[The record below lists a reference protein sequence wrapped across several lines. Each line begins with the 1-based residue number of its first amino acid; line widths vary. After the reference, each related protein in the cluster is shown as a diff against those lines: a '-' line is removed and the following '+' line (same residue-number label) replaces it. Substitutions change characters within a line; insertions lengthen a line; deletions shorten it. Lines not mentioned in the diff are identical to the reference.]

1 MKDEH
6 NYGEKMAR
14 NGGTKVIYKGTFI
27 SDRSLI
33 GLIAHLVDVLGTFSP
48 ISGNFQTLILLI
60 EDCTLQVLHAFFLF
74 N

>member
-1 MKDEH
+1 MKDKH
-6 NYGEKMAR
+6 THGEKMVS

-33 GLIAHLVDVLGTFSP
+33 GLIAYLVDVLGTFSP